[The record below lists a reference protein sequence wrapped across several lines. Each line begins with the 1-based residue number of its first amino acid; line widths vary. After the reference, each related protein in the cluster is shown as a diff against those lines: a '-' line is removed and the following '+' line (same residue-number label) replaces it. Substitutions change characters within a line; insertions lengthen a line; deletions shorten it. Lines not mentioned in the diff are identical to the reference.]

1 MISIKSARE
10 IELMRKA
17 GKIAA
22 GALKTA
28 GEMIVPGISTKK
40 LDTHIR
46 RYIESRGAVPSF
58 FGYKG
63 SSGMGEPFPANSC
76 ISIND
81 EVIHGVPS
89 ESKILEDGDVVKIDV
104 GARFNGYHGDCA
116 NTFYCGNRAGISAEI
131 KKLIETAEG
140 CFNAGIEYAR
150 AGCRIGDVSGE
161 IQRYVESAGFSIVRE
176 YVGHCIGKN
185 LHENP
190 DIPNYLEEG
199 KGKGQRLSAGMVI
212 AVEPMVN
219 AGGYEVKTGEDQK
232 TILTADG
239 SLSAHYEHTVLILK
253 NGCELLTLA

>member
-10 IELMRKA
+10 IEIMRKA

-40 LDTHIR
+40 IDTNIR
-46 RYIESRGAVPSF
+46 RYMESRGAVPSF
-58 FGYKG
+58 FGYRG
-63 SSGMGEPFPANSC
+63 FPANSC

-89 ESKILEDGDVVKIDV
+89 ESKILKDGDIVKIDV
-104 GARFNGYHGDCA
+104 GAKFNGYHGDCA
-116 NTFYCGNRAGISAEI
+116 NTFYCGNRAGISPEI
-131 KKLIETAEG
+131 KKLMETAEG
-140 CFNAGIEYAR
+140 CFKAGMEYAM
-150 AGCRIGDVSGE
+150 AGCRIGDISGA
-161 IQRYVESAGFSIVRE
+161 IQKCVEDAGFSIVRE

-190 DIPNYLEEG
+190 DIPNYLEPG
-199 KGKGQRLSAGMVI
+199 KGKGQRLSPGMVI

-219 AGGYEVKTGEDQK
+219 AGGHEVKAEGENGVVR
-232 TILTADG
+232 TIDG

>member
-10 IELMRKA
+10 IEIMRKA

-40 LDTHIR
+40 IDTHIR
-46 RYIESRGAVPSF
+46 RYIESRGAAPSF
-58 FGYKG
+58 FGYRG
-63 SSGMGEPFPANSC
+63 FPANSC

-89 ESKILEDGDVVKIDV
+89 EGKILKDGDIVKIDV

-131 KKLIETAEG
+131 KKLIATAEG
-140 CFNAGIEYAR
+140 CFHAGIEYAR
-150 AGCRIGDVSGE
+150 AGCRIGDIGGAV
-161 IQRYVESAGFSIVRE
+161 QRYVEAAGFSIVRE
-176 YVGHCIGKN
+176 YVGHCIGRE
-185 LHENP
+185 LHESP

-199 KGKGQRLSAGMVI
+199 KGKGQRLSPGMII

-219 AGGYEVKTGEDQK
+219 AGGHEVKTAEDEK
-232 TILTADG
+232 TIKTVDG